1 MRITTLI
8 KEFIASRVITKIH
21 YDWPINHE
29 RLPHGIKICGSSC
42 FEQNVDLK
50 FKLNAAWENFLDQNQ
65 EEELYKL
72 AKYYVSTWGGVHRNS
87 RQTLENYIQSEP
99 SLLILAQKQKGVA
112 SWSKVLCIR
121 NPEEYAIFDARVSFT
136 LNALQVLASLQAS
149 EFIRFPILPSRN
161 GAINR
166 ANPTLRKFFSEN
178 KISETE
184 NYYQKYLSILKSAEF
199 KDYKICE
206 LEMLLFTAAGALASK
221 LFEKN

>member
-1 MRITTLI
+1 MIIKYLI
-8 KEFIASRVITKIH
+8 KELITSPLNTKSH

-29 RLPHGIKICGSSC
+29 KLPHGIKIFGSSC

-50 FKLNAAWENFLDQNQ
+50 FKLNAAWENFLAQNQ

-87 RQTLENYIQSEP
+87 RQTLKNYIQSEP

-136 LNALQVLASLQAS
+136 LNALQVLASVQHS

-166 ANPTLRKFFSEN
+166 AEPILRKFFLKN
-178 KISETE
+178 KISETG
-184 NYYQKYLSILKSAEF
+184 NYYKKYISILKSAEF